1 MNNDSTTLVTMIQ
14 SFLLLRDLLDD
25 LTTDSGIHS

>member
-25 LTTDSGIHS
+25 LTIDSGIHS